1 MHLFLLEFFSVF
13 WLKFSLLLLWLLLP
27 YEWLFSTVLGFSE
40 VTAGCFTVSIS
51 CLGLINGLTTGFFGF
66 SSVVTLFPDVIR
78 FGPTDP
84 VTVLAEDEVVTVTP
98 VTTFGLNGTRE
109 VFVFIF
115 DVG

>member
-51 CLGLINGLTTGFFGF
+51 CSTLVTGLTIGFFGT
-66 SSVVTLFPDVIR
+66 SGVVTLFTDVIR
-78 FGPTDP
+78 FTPTDP
-84 VTVLAEDEVVTVTP
+84 IAVLTEDGVINVTP
-98 VTTFGLNGTRE
+98 VDTFGLSRTRE

-115 DVG
+115 DVS